1 MRLKKGDK
9 VIVISGSDKGVEGEI
24 TRVIPKANRIVVSG
38 VNMVTKHQKPRPT
51 AGGRQSQG
59 GIIEFEAAIDAS
71 NVMLVCPDTGEP
83 TRIGIRRD
91 EEGRRVRFSKKS
103 GNDID

>member
-9 VIVISGSDKGVEGEI
+9 VVVISGNDKGTEGEI
-24 TRVIPKANRIVVSG
+24 TRVIPKDNRIVVSG
-38 VNMVTKHQKPRPT
+38 VKIVTKHQKPRQT
-51 AGGRQSQG
+51 AGARQAQG
-59 GIIEFEAAIDAS
+59 GIVEFEAPIDAS

-91 EEGRRVRFSKKS
+91 EDGRRVRFSKKS